1 MEIHLDGLQ
10 HFENVRTMR
19 PSYGPHYVLHLVC
32 LSACPSVIFF
42 LEEEKQ

>member
-19 PSYGPHYVLHLVC
+19 LSYGPHYVLHPVR
-32 LSACPSVIFF
+32 LSVSPSVIFF
-42 LEEEKQ
+42 LEDEKQ